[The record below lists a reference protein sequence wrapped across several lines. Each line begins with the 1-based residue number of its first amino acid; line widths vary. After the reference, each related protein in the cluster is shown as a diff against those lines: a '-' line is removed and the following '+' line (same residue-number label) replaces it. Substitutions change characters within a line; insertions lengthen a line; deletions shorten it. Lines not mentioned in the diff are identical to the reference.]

1 MEDAENYN
9 LQNNLKE
16 TLSNNITIIKKHLK
30 HFSKKRNF
38 KITNPNK
45 KKKNNPQKSIK
56 KLRVPQKDNKF
67 TNDNI
72 IETYMKE
79 IVKIH
84 ILSKQKEFEILK
96 SKDSEKAIINKL
108 IKSPVIIYE
117 LSKEIGWTKK
127 KVEDVKNVS
136 KKPLSLDIPLE
147 DNDNVSLISNIEDKE
162 SLNPFN
168 IVSQKIFKEQLEKV
182 LNTLPFREKEIIKMR
197 YDIKD
202 GKEKTLEEVGN
213 VFKISR
219 ERIRQIE
226 SKALNKLRN
235 PLKCR
240 QLKDYLNDI

>member
-96 SKDSEKAIINKL
+96 SKRLRKAIINKL
-108 IKSPVIIYE
+108 IKSPVII
-117 LSKEIGWTKK
+117 I
-127 KVEDVKNVS
+127 
-136 KKPLSLDIPLE
+136 
-147 DNDNVSLISNIEDKE
+147 
-162 SLNPFN
+162 
-168 IVSQKIFKEQLEKV
+168 
-182 LNTLPFREKEIIKMR
+182 
-197 YDIKD
+197 
-202 GKEKTLEEVGN
+202 
-213 VFKISR
+213 
-219 ERIRQIE
+219 
-226 SKALNKLRN
+226 
-235 PLKCR
+235 
-240 QLKDYLNDI
+240 